1 MFLTA
6 SANENSLRPS
16 GAVIGGWANQYVVE
30 AGARQLF
37 REAYALDRKRDRRS
51 HQRAYCGPFVIDGIG
66 MQTTS
71 GFGGLRLLA
80 WGLAVLALLG
90 LQACGGG
97 GGGGGFF
104 FPGVATPPAGLHFE
118 RNASVYALG
127 RDIHPN
133 APSSS
138 GGRILRYDV
147 RPALP
152 DGLRIDPASG
162 VISGTPQ
169 VLAAPQ
175 AVHRD
180 RQQLRGL
187 GHDRPADRGQVQD
200 RAPCEPELPEPEC
213 DLRHRRADPA
223 EPPSVDGG
231 DVSSFTVQ
239 PGLPDGLVIDPATG
253 IISGTPSRLA
263 APASF
268 TVTAANSAGA
278 SSAVLQMEVRS
289 PPASAPGLLVYQQP
303 KAVYA
308 TGRPVMPNLP
318 HSIGGPIDV
327 FAVSPA
333 LPAGLSIDAADG
345 VLSGTPQD
353 ASAAADYTV
362 TGSNAAGTASAT
374 LNIEVVPAGTGVPT
388 GPLSA
393 ARAHPTASLLV
404 EGLVLIAGGNDD
416 THTLASAALYAPG
429 TRSWVSTGSMNAAR
443 YFHTATLLPDGRV
456 LVAGGEDLDGV
467 FHASADIYEPGTRRW
482 SSTGAMGVAR
492 SGHTATLL
500 PTGQVL
506 VAGGTNGGFLAT
518 AELYDPATGRWTPTG
533 TMNTARS
540 VFTATLLADGRVLVA
555 GGTGGSPLA
564 AAELYDAATGRWT
577 PTASMLAARL
587 THTAVLLPDGKVLV
601 AGGNGGASG
610 GGSLATAERYDPATG
625 AWSATGAMN
634 TGRTAAT
641 ATALPEGQVLVT
653 GGYDSSGLALASTEL
668 YDPVS
673 GQWTGTGAMRGAR
686 YFHTATLLPDGNVLL
701 AGGAN
706 DVGSLA
712 TTELHVP

>member
-1 MFLTA
+1 M
-6 SANENSLRPS
+6 
-16 GAVIGGWANQYVVE
+16 IGGWAKQYVVE

-37 REAYALDRKRDRRS
+37 REAYASDLRRDRRM
-51 HQRAYCGPFVIDGIG
+51 HRRAYCGPFVVDWIG
-66 MQTTS
+66 MRTTS
-71 GFGGLRLLA
+71 GFGGFRLLA
-80 WGLAVLALLG
+80 WGLVILALLG

-97 GGGGGFF
+97 GGGGGSFF
-104 FPGVATPPAGLHFE
+104 FPGVATPPAGLHYE
-118 RNASVYALG
+118 RHAAVYALG
-127 RDIHPN
+127 REIHPN

-152 DGLRIDPASG
+152 DGLRIDPDSG

-169 VLAAPQ
+169 VLAAPRLYTVTGSNFAGVVTTSLLI
-175 AVHRD
+175 AVKSRTEP
-180 RQQLRGL
+180 
-187 GHDRPADRGQVQD
+187 PANLSYQNQNAIYVIGV
-200 RAPCEPELPEPEC
+200 PIPPN
-213 DLRHRRADPA
+213 H
-223 EPPSVDGG
+223 PSVDGG

-239 PGLPDGLVIDPATG
+239 PGLPDGLLIDPATG
-253 IISGTPSRLA
+253 IISGTPRRLA
-263 APASF
+263 AAASF

-289 PPASAPGLLVYQQP
+289 PPASAPGLLLYQQP

-318 HSIGGPIDV
+318 HSIGGPIDA

-416 THTLASAALYAPG
+416 THTLASAELYAPG

-467 FHASADIYEPGTRRW
+467 FHASAEIYDPGTRRW